1 MRFATISVAFL
12 WLLSTAGR
20 LAFSA
25 DEPPTDWIDPATGHR
40 VIRLSQDPGTASLY
54 FHQNAYTD
62 SGDKLFVTI
71 ASRPQGRD
79 AHQSRESS
87 RPKRRHRAAGSPV
100 RPAHADCNVGNDR
113 FDDAR
118 QMRRRRSTK
127 WKPKAWLAAS
137 VVGKKTRSV
146 YYTRTEL
153 VDGQRV
159 TKAYATNLDTHATRE
174 IGTLPMAAG
183 RNGSGLAI
191 NADETLLG
199 GSYVDLPAVE
209 LGNGPSGA
217 TPPGQPAAQDQA
229 KSDSNGTA
237 PERIVESGFGPNAE
251 GSEDRRA
258 QEGRIARRLAQH
270 LPMKLYTIN
279 IQSGE
284 VKTFNPS
291 TDWENHVQFSPT
303 DPTLMMFC
311 HEGTWQDVDRI
322 WTIRVPDGQPRLM
335 HPRSMKNEIA
345 GHEFFGHDGKWIWYD
360 LQTPRSGQFWLGGV
374 NLETGER
381 LRYPIDRVNWSV
393 HYNESHDGKLFAGDG
408 GGPNSVANH
417 STYPENKLLDPPGN
431 GQWIYLFRPQPSN
444 ETMKVGDETV
454 KIGKFTAER
463 LVDLSKHD
471 YESGAEPNV
480 FARQQ
485 VDYFPFEY
493 AWSDACLCGGGG
505 EGGMKERG
513 EDRGA
518 RDEGRVN

>member
-1 MRFATISVAFL
+1 MRFATVSMAFL
-12 WLLSTAGR
+12 LLLPAAGR
-20 LAFSA
+20 WAFSA
-25 DEPPTDWIDPATGHR
+25 DEPPTDWVDPATGHR
-40 VIRLSQDPGTASLY
+40 IIRLSQDPGTASLY

-79 AHQSRESS
+79 ANQPSGGQTAEVQQPRGRQPGGAAPPNVTLATIDLTTLGKSP
-87 RPKRRHRAAGSPV
+87 PKIDKIAECMAGG
-100 RPAHADCNVGNDR
+100 A
-113 FDDAR
+113 
-118 QMRRRRSTK
+118 
-127 WKPKAWLAAS
+127 

-153 VDGQRV
+153 VDGLRV

-174 IGTLPMAAG
+174 IGKPPMAAG

-209 LGNGPSGA
+209 LGNGPPGS
-217 TPPGQPAAQDQA
+217 TPQGQPGAQDQT
-229 KSDSNGTA
+229 KSDGKGTA

-251 GSEDRRA
+251 GSEDRCA

-322 WTIRVPDGQPRLM
+322 WTIRVPNGQPRLM

-417 STYPENKLLDPPGN
+417 SAYPENKLLDPPGN
-431 GQWIYLFRPQPSN
+431 GQWIYLFRPQPSG
-444 ETMKVGDETV
+444 ETMTVGDETV

-463 LVDLSKHD
+463 LVDLSKHNYD
-471 YESGAEPNV
+471 LEPNLTFSPDNKWIIFRSNMHGPTHV
-480 FARQQ
+480 
-485 VDYFPFEY
+485 Y
-493 AWSDACLCGGGG
+493 AVEVAKG
-505 EGGMKERG
+505 E
-513 EDRGA
+513 
-518 RDEGRVN
+518 